1 MNKDKICYNIS
12 ENNRLA
18 LMRGQVGANFEII
31 NHYPGAGMVVRKQTT
46 VPARQGVE
54 IGSKIY
60 IPFSLVRR
68 ALSDGA
74 G

>member
-1 MNKDKICYNIS
+1 
-12 ENNRLA
+12 
-18 LMRGQVGANFEII
+18 
-31 NHYPGAGMVVRKQTT
+31 MVMVCKPTT
-46 VPARQGVE
+46 VPARNGVE

-68 ALSDGA
+68 ALSNGV